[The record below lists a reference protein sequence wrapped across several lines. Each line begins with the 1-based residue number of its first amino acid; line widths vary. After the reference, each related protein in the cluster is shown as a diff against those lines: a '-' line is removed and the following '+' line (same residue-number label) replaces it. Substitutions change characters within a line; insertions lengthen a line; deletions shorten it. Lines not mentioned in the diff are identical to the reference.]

1 MNTGVEN
8 KNRLITIGLTYISS
22 IFVAYLA
29 IGLSLYQIISLTNY
43 LDWVASIGAPLM
55 ISLGLVNIYDY
66 AGGGK
71 GFKLKIPFSGLIM
84 IYDWM
89 KKLTIPATIIAG
101 FMVAVFEF
109 PCTGGVYFGIIGMLA
124 SETMQIEGFF
134 YLVLYNLAFIAPLLM
149 LFCLVV
155 IGRLQNYSLGA
166 ADHRNRKLFSGLI
179 FVLLGF
185 YLLFT

>member
-8 KNRLITIGLTYISS
+8 KNRLIPIGLTYISS

-29 IGLSLYQIISLTNY
+29 IGLNLYQIISLTNY
-43 LDWVASIGAPLM
+43 LDWVASIGALLM
-55 ISLGLVNIYDY
+55 ILLGLVNIYDY
-66 AGGGK
+66 AGGK
-71 GFKLKIPFSGLIM
+71 GFKLKTPFSGLLM

-134 YLVLYNLAFIAPLLM
+134 YLVLYNLAFIAPMLM

-166 ADHRNRKLFSGLI
+166 ADHRNLKLFSGLI